1 VQCFSLR
8 FLLLFS
14 IITFISILVIISSFC
29 WALVLCQFFIYIDFV
44 SDSYSHNKRGMDIY
58 KESISSKTLMQS
70 GGMKSAT
77 CTSHL
82 DAVKSRKRYEIA
94 TQILQTRKSYPLS
107 KSRYSYIMHMETNA
121 ITVAV
126 TCSLKLFRTK
136 RKSNT

>member
-1 VQCFSLR
+1 VSV
-8 FLLLFS
+8 FL
-14 IITFISILVIISSFC
+14 
-29 WALVLCQFFIYIDFV
+29 YIDFV

-58 KESISSKTLMQS
+58 KESISSKTLMQL

-77 CTSHL
+77 CTSHS

-94 TQILQTRKSYPLS
+94 TQILQTRKSYPLNPIS

>member
-1 VQCFSLR
+1 
-8 FLLLFS
+8 
-14 IITFISILVIISSFC
+14 
-29 WALVLCQFFIYIDFV
+29 
-44 SDSYSHNKRGMDIY
+44 MDIY
-58 KESISSKTLMQS
+58 KESISSKTLMQL

-94 TQILQTRKSYPLS
+94 TQILQTRKSYPLNPIS